1 MSETD
6 IEEEEGGG
14 KGGILK
20 IVLIVVGAL
29 LLVAL
34 TIVGTLFATGFF
46 TEKSPEEDP
55 EVVLEEMEAELDQ
68 TAEGMGGPS
77 PLTAEIEQKF
87 LISYYVFADAFTVN
101 LKGSRKVMQAKIG
114 LSTYYD
120 EPTMFNE
127 EEGAEGWVPRH
138 LVGIRAEILKVLR
151 TTTEDQL
158 ATSESEK
165 LLSEEIRMVVNETL
179 EKYEK
184 TTATPIEEAYFTEF
198 IIQ

>member
-6 IEEEEGGG
+6 IEEDEGGG

-20 IVLIVVGAL
+20 IILIVFGAL

-46 TEKSPEEDP
+46 SEKSPEEDP

-158 ATSESEK
+158 ATPESEK
-165 LLSEEIRMVVNETL
+165 QLLEEIRMVVNETL

-184 TTATPIEEAYFTEF
+184 TTAAPIEEAYFTEF

>member
-151 TTTEDQL
+151 TSTEDQL
-158 ATSESEK
+158 ATPESEK
-165 LLSEEIRMVVNETL
+165 LLLEEIRMVVNETL

-184 TTATPIEEAYFTEF
+184 TTAAPIEEAYFTEF

>member
-138 LVGIRAEILKVLR
+138 LVGIRTEILKVLR

-158 ATSESEK
+158 ATPESEK
-165 LLSEEIRMVVNETL
+165 LLLEEIRMVVNETL

-184 TTATPIEEAYFTEF
+184 TTAAPIEEAYFTEF

>member
-6 IEEEEGGG
+6 IEEDEGGG

-20 IVLIVVGAL
+20 IVLIVFGAL

-46 TEKSPEEDP
+46 SEKSPEEDP

-158 ATSESEK
+158 ATRESEK
-165 LLSEEIRMVVNETL
+165 QLLEEIRMVVNETL

-184 TTATPIEEAYFTEF
+184 TTAAPIEEAYFTEF

>member
-6 IEEEEGGG
+6 IEEDEGGG

-20 IVLIVVGAL
+20 IVLIVFGAL

-46 TEKSPEEDP
+46 SEKPPEEDP

-158 ATSESEK
+158 ATPESEK
-165 LLSEEIRMVVNETL
+165 QLLEEIRMVVNETL

-184 TTATPIEEAYFTEF
+184 TTAAPIEEAYFTEF

>member
-6 IEEEEGGG
+6 IEEDEGGG

-20 IVLIVVGAL
+20 IVLIVFGAL

-46 TEKSPEEDP
+46 SEKSPEEDP

-158 ATSESEK
+158 ATPEAEK
-165 LLSEEIRMVVNETL
+165 QLLEEIRMVVNETL

-184 TTATPIEEAYFTEF
+184 TTAAPIEEAYFTEF

>member
-6 IEEEEGGG
+6 VEEEEGGG
-14 KGGILK
+14 KGGLVKIIL
-20 IVLIVVGAL
+20 IVLGVL
-29 LLVAL
+29 LLIAI
-34 TIVGTLFATGFF
+34 TIVGTLFAVGFF
-46 TEKSPEEDP
+46 DEKPPEEDP
-55 EVVLEEMEAELDQ
+55 EVVLEEMEAEIDQ

-120 EPTMFNE
+120 EATMFNE
-127 EEGAEGWVPRH
+127 EDGAEGWVPRH

-151 TTTEDQL
+151 TATEEQL
-158 ATSESEK
+158 SSAESEK
-165 LLSEEIRMVVNETL
+165 LLLEEIRMVVNETL
-179 EKYEK
+179 ERFEK
-184 TTATPIEEAYFTEF
+184 TTAAPIEEAYFTEF
-198 IIQ
+198 IVQ

>member
-6 IEEEEGGG
+6 VEEEDGGG
-14 KGGILK
+14 KGGLVKIIL
-20 IVLIVVGAL
+20 IVLGVL
-29 LLVAL
+29 LLVAI
-34 TIVGTLFATGFF
+34 TIVGTLFAVGFF
-46 TEKSPEEDP
+46 DEKPPEEDP
-55 EVVLEEMEAELDQ
+55 EVVLEEMEAEIDQ

-120 EPTMFNE
+120 EATMFNE
-127 EEGAEGWVPRH
+127 EDGAEGWVPRH

-151 TTTEDQL
+151 TTTEEQL
-158 ATSESEK
+158 SSAESEI
-165 LLSEEIRMVVNETL
+165 LLLEEIRMVVNETL
-179 EKYEK
+179 ERFEK
-184 TTATPIEEAYFTEF
+184 TTAAPIEEAYFTEF
-198 IIQ
+198 IVQ

>member
-6 IEEEEGGG
+6 IEEDEGGG

-20 IVLIVVGAL
+20 IVLIVFGAL

-46 TEKSPEEDP
+46 SEKSPEEDP

-138 LVGIRAEILKVLR
+138 LVGIRAEILKVLH

-158 ATSESEK
+158 ATPESEK
-165 LLSEEIRMVVNETL
+165 QLLEEIRMVVNETL

-184 TTATPIEEAYFTEF
+184 TTAAPIEEAYFTEF

>member
-20 IVLIVVGAL
+20 IVLFVVGAL

-158 ATSESEK
+158 ATPESEK
-165 LLSEEIRMVVNETL
+165 LLLEEIRMVVNETL

-184 TTATPIEEAYFTEF
+184 TTAAPIEEAYFTEF

>member
-6 IEEEEGGG
+6 IEEDEGGG

-20 IVLIVVGAL
+20 IVLIVFGAL

-46 TEKSPEEDP
+46 SEKSPEEDP

-158 ATSESEK
+158 ATPESEK
-165 LLSEEIRMVVNETL
+165 QLLEEIRMVVNETL

-184 TTATPIEEAYFTEF
+184 TTAAPIEEAYFTEF

>member
-158 ATSESEK
+158 ATPESEK
-165 LLSEEIRMVVNETL
+165 LLLEEIRMVVNETL

-184 TTATPIEEAYFTEF
+184 TTAAPIEEAYFTEF

>member
-1 MSETD
+1 MSSSTPSLPTPV
-6 IEEEEGGG
+6 I
-14 KGGILK
+14 IPSSSSTT
-20 IVLIVVGAL
+20 VLSPTHQSEVVGIETKL
-29 LLVAL
+29 R
-34 TIVGTLFATGFF
+34 
-46 TEKSPEEDP
+46 
-55 EVVLEEMEAELDQ
+55 EEMEAELDQ

-158 ATSESEK
+158 ATPESEK
-165 LLSEEIRMVVNETL
+165 LLLEEIRMVVNETL

-184 TTATPIEEAYFTEF
+184 TTAAPIEEAYFTEF

>member
-6 IEEEEGGG
+6 IEEDEGGG
-14 KGGILK
+14 KGDILK
-20 IVLIVVGAL
+20 IVLIVFGAL

-34 TIVGTLFATGFF
+34 TIIGTLFATGFF
-46 TEKSPEEDP
+46 SEKTPEEDP
-55 EVVLEEMEAELDQ
+55 EVVFEDMEAELDQ

-87 LISYYVFADAFTVN
+87 LISYYVFADPFTVN

-120 EPTMFNE
+120 EPTMFSE
-127 EEGAEGWVPRH
+127 EEGTEGWVPRH

-151 TTTEDQL
+151 MTTEDQL
-158 ATSESEK
+158 AAPESEK
-165 LLSEEIRMVVNETL
+165 QLLEEIRMVVNETL

-184 TTATPIEEAYFTEF
+184 TTAAPIEEAYFTEF

>member
-6 IEEEEGGG
+6 IEEDEGGG

-20 IVLIVVGAL
+20 IVLIVFGAL

-46 TEKSPEEDP
+46 SEKSPEEDP

-151 TTTEDQL
+151 TATEDQL
-158 ATSESEK
+158 ASPESEK
-165 LLSEEIRMVVNETL
+165 QLLEEIRMVVNESL

-184 TTATPIEEAYFTEF
+184 TTAAPIEEAYFTEF

>member
-6 IEEEEGGG
+6 IEEDEGGG

-20 IVLIVVGAL
+20 IVLIVFGAL

-46 TEKSPEEDP
+46 SEKSPEEDP

-158 ATSESEK
+158 ATPESEK
-165 LLSEEIRMVVNETL
+165 QLLEEVRMVVNETL

-184 TTATPIEEAYFTEF
+184 TTAAPIEEAYFTEF

>member
-1 MSETD
+1 MSETN
-6 IEEEEGGG
+6 IEEDEGGG

-20 IVLIVVGAL
+20 IVLIVLGAL

-34 TIVGTLFATGFF
+34 TIIGTLFATGFF
-46 TEKSPEEDP
+46 SEKSPEEDP
-55 EVVLEEMEAELDQ
+55 EVVFEDMEAELDQ

-87 LISYYVFADAFTVN
+87 LISYYVFADPFTVN

-120 EPTMFNE
+120 EPTMFSE

-151 TTTEDQL
+151 MTTEDQL
-158 ATSESEK
+158 AAPESEK
-165 LLSEEIRMVVNETL
+165 QLLEEIRMVVNETL

-184 TTATPIEEAYFTEF
+184 TTAAPIEEAYFTEF

>member
-138 LVGIRAEILKVLR
+138 LVGISAEILKVLR

-158 ATSESEK
+158 ATPESEK
-165 LLSEEIRMVVNETL
+165 LLLEEIRMVVNETL

-184 TTATPIEEAYFTEF
+184 TTAAPIEEAYFTEF

>member
-6 IEEEEGGG
+6 IEEDEGGG

-20 IVLIVVGAL
+20 IVLIVLGAL

-34 TIVGTLFATGFF
+34 TIIGTLFATGFF
-46 TEKSPEEDP
+46 SEKSPEEDP
-55 EVVLEEMEAELDQ
+55 EVVFEDMEAELDQ

-87 LISYYVFADAFTVN
+87 LISYYVFADPFTVN

-120 EPTMFNE
+120 EPTMFSE

-151 TTTEDQL
+151 MTTEDQL
-158 ATSESEK
+158 AAPESEK
-165 LLSEEIRMVVNETL
+165 QLLEEIRMVVNETL

-184 TTATPIEEAYFTEF
+184 TTAAPIEEAYFTEF

>member
-6 IEEEEGGG
+6 IEEDEGGG

-20 IVLIVVGAL
+20 IVLIVFGAL

-46 TEKSPEEDP
+46 GEKSPEEDP

-151 TTTEDQL
+151 TATEDQL
-158 ATSESEK
+158 ATPESEK
-165 LLSEEIRMVVNETL
+165 QLLEEIRMVVNETL

-184 TTATPIEEAYFTEF
+184 TTAAPIEEAYFTEF

>member
-29 LLVAL
+29 VLVAL

-158 ATSESEK
+158 ATPESEK
-165 LLSEEIRMVVNETL
+165 LLLEEIRMVVNETL

-184 TTATPIEEAYFTEF
+184 TTAAPIEEAYFTEF

>member
-29 LLVAL
+29 VLVAL

-77 PLTAEIEQKF
+77 PLTAEIEQNF

-158 ATSESEK
+158 ATPESEK
-165 LLSEEIRMVVNETL
+165 LLLEEIRMVVNETL

-184 TTATPIEEAYFTEF
+184 TTAAPIEEAYFTEF

>member
-101 LKGSRKVMQAKIG
+101 LKGARKVMQAKIG

-158 ATSESEK
+158 ATPESEK
-165 LLSEEIRMVVNETL
+165 LLLEEIRMVVNETL

-184 TTATPIEEAYFTEF
+184 TTAAPIEEAYFTEF

>member
-6 IEEEEGGG
+6 IEEDEGGG

-20 IVLIVVGAL
+20 IVLIVFGAL

-34 TIVGTLFATGFF
+34 TIIGTLFATGFF
-46 TEKSPEEDP
+46 SEKSPEEDP
-55 EVVLEEMEAELDQ
+55 EVVFEDMEAELDQ

-87 LISYYVFADAFTVN
+87 LISYYVFADPFTVN

-120 EPTMFNE
+120 EPTMFSE

-151 TTTEDQL
+151 MTTEDQL
-158 ATSESEK
+158 AAPESEK
-165 LLSEEIRMVVNETL
+165 QLLEEIRMVANETL

-184 TTATPIEEAYFTEF
+184 TTAAPIEEAYFTEF

>member
-1 MSETD
+1 MSETN
-6 IEEEEGGG
+6 IEEDEGGG

-20 IVLIVVGAL
+20 IVLIVLGAL

-34 TIVGTLFATGFF
+34 TIIGTLFATGFF
-46 TEKSPEEDP
+46 SEKSPEEDP
-55 EVVLEEMEAELDQ
+55 EVVFEDMEAELDQ

-87 LISYYVFADAFTVN
+87 LISYYVFADPFTVN

-120 EPTMFNE
+120 EPTMFSE

-151 TTTEDQL
+151 MTTEDQL
-158 ATSESEK
+158 AAPESEK
-165 LLSEEIRMVVNETL
+165 QLLEEIRMVANETL

-184 TTATPIEEAYFTEF
+184 TTAAPIEEAYFTEF